1 MKERSHGLI
10 VAIAVWEWIVIATG
24 AFQSSS
30 RIALNLAQ
38 LGAVHVVVGLGVL
51 FPVLGLCLW
60 VKIGRGAVWVAFGG
74 LVLSGATGWIA
85 PASPARIVWH
95 AIFSQLALALITA
108 AGVVTSASWS
118 QPAKAVSAGSWKVV
132 RPAALATPPIVLL
145 QIAMGALYRHQ
156 IFGVMPH
163 MLGAMVVA
171 ILTMVVSMILIQH
184 FSDQPQ
190 LKSAATLLIAV
201 VLTQVCLGIAAFLM
215 LLLGAGNIPAF
226 VWLTTGHVCVGS
238 LTLAASVVAAMQVQ
252 RYMTP

>member
-1 MKERSHGLI
+1 MKARSHGLI
-10 VAIAVWEWIVIATG
+10 VAIAVWEWIGIATG
-24 AFQSSS
+24 AFQTSS
-30 RIALNLAQ
+30 RIALNAPQLATVH
-38 LGAVHVVVGLGVL
+38 AVLGLGVL
-51 FPVLGLCLW
+51 LPALGICLRAR
-60 VKIGRGAVWVAFGG
+60 IGRSTLWLNFGS
-74 LVLSGATGWIA
+74 LILSGATGWISQG
-85 PASPARIVWH
+85 SPARIVSH
-95 AIFSQLALALITA
+95 AVLAHLALALITV
-108 AGVVTSASWS
+108 AGVVTSVSWS
-118 QPAKAVSAGSWKVV
+118 QPAKAVSPGSWKLV

-171 ILTMVVSMILIQH
+171 ILTLVVSMILMQH

-190 LKSAATLLIAV
+190 LKSAATALLAV
-201 VLTQVCLGIAAFLM
+201 ALAQVCLGIAAFLM